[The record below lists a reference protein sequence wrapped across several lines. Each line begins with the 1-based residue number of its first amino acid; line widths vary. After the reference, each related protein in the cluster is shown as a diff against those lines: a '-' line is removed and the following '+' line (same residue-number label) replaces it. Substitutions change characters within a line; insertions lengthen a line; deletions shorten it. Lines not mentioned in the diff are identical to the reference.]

1 MDNIQLIFIV
11 AQVLVCFLDF
21 SVFGQ
26 SASTIFVVSVF
37 VRTVHSA
44 VYPSLEAV
52 EGAIWVIL
60 KIKGW
65 LFQCQYKLLS
75 SIATILT

>member
-52 EGAIWVIL
+52 EGAI
-60 KIKGW
+60 
-65 LFQCQYKLLS
+65 
-75 SIATILT
+75 